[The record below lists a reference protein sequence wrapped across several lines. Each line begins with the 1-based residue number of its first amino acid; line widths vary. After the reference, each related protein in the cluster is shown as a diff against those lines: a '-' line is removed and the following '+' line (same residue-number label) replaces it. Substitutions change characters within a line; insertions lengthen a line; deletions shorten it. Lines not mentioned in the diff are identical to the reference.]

1 MPEGPEL
8 HLSSRF
14 INAICKNRIFTGKVR
29 RNPIHKCADIVW
41 DAAAYTISASSR
53 GKELMVFLQ
62 SLSAEELETKTPRLE
77 NGVVES
83 KKDRDSTERLQILF
97 NFGMSGKF
105 EFTSVSQMPK
115 HAHLSFYTKTEPAM
129 ALSFVDYRRFGKW
142 QVGAD
147 WAPDRGP
154 CVMFEYPQF
163 RCDLS
168 VCVLPVRVCDSVCV
182 CMAVCVTVCVRE
194 RGRVLCVC
202 VCPRARASTSTYIHV
217 RMWVR
222 EGEII
227 NELSKVIMQW

>member
-8 HLSSRF
+8 HLSSQF

-29 RNPIHKCADIVW
+29 RNPIHKCADVLW
-41 DAAAYTISASSR
+41 DTAAYTISAVSR
-53 GKELMVFLQ
+53 GKELKVFLQ
-62 SLSAEELETKTPRLE
+62 SLNTKEDEKPCIQNE
-77 NGVVES
+77 IVEPQKGS
-83 KKDRDSTERLQILF
+83 DGPERMQILF

-105 EFTSVSQMPK
+105 EFTSVSQLPK

-147 WAPDRGP
+147 WSPDRGP

-168 VCVLPVRVCDSVCV
+168 INLQFRSRAWHSNFHQHRVRL
-182 CMAVCVTVCVRE
+182 
-194 RGRVLCVC
+194 RV
-202 VCPRARASTSTYIHV
+202 
-217 RMWVR
+217 
-222 EGEII
+222 
-227 NELSKVIMQW
+227 